1 MTKKFTRERTKS
13 SDIFKFTIHQEMELR
28 PFLFEAMPRRSKNSV
43 KSMLAR
49 GQVQV
54 DDHIVTRHDHHI
66 YPGQTIQI
74 LKNRAAIKEDTLI
87 GLRIL
92 FEDDDL
98 IVVDKDA
105 GLLSIATAKEKNRTA
120 HNQLMEYVRKKH
132 PANRIF
138 VVHRLDKDTSGVM
151 MFAKNERA
159 KHVLQN
165 AWRDMVGER
174 SYVALVE
181 GEVKDQQGTI
191 TSWLKE
197 TKTRLM
203 YSSHK
208 KGDGLR
214 AVTHFNT
221 IQANNG
227 YSLLDVELETGR
239 KNQIRVHMQD
249 IGHPIVGDKKYGS
262 TKKGIGRLGLHARAL
277 AFIHPKT
284 NENMRFEV
292 DAPDIF
298 YNKTG
303 GRRA

>member
-1 MTKKFTRERTKS
+1 MTKKFTRERTES

-54 DDHIVTRHDHHI
+54 DDHIVTRHDHLI

-74 LKNRAAIKEDTLI
+74 LKNREAIKEETLI
-87 GLRIL
+87 GLQIL
-92 FEDDDL
+92 LEDDDS

-174 SYVALVE
+174 SY
-181 GEVKDQQGTI
+181 
-191 TSWLKE
+191 
-197 TKTRLM
+197 
-203 YSSHK
+203 
-208 KGDGLR
+208 
-214 AVTHFNT
+214 
-221 IQANNG
+221 
-227 YSLLDVELETGR
+227 
-239 KNQIRVHMQD
+239 
-249 IGHPIVGDKKYGS
+249 
-262 TKKGIGRLGLHARAL
+262 
-277 AFIHPKT
+277 
-284 NENMRFEV
+284 
-292 DAPDIF
+292 
-298 YNKTG
+298 
-303 GRRA
+303 

>member
-1 MTKKFTRERTKS
+1 
-13 SDIFKFTIHQEMELR
+13 QEMELR
-28 PFLFEAMPRRSKNSV
+28 PFLVEAMPRRSKNSV

-151 MFAKNERA
+151 MCGKHERA

-221 IQANNG
+221 VQANNG

-277 AFIHPKT
+277 AFTHPKT
-284 NENMRFEV
+284 KENMRFEV